1 MTVAKVPDADFIR
14 LFNEIGPVALAKR
27 CDSQLA
33 GVQRRR
39 RHLERKHGI
48 VMTAPGAKANSHAL
62 FAAEAIPGR
71 LHMAV
76 HNGVV
81 LIGSDLHAWP
91 GKPSTAFRAFVK
103 FIKDMQPK
111 AVIMNGDVIDGASV
125 SRHPPLGW
133 EKLPS
138 LIEEIEAAQ
147 ELLHQIETVAPKA
160 AQLLWPAGNHD
171 ARFSIRLATVA
182 PEYARIHGTHLK
194 DHFGP
199 RWQPCWS
206 VWINDG
212 ETIVK
217 HRARGGIHASYTS
230 TLHGGKTIVH
240 GHLHKLQVSVYVDYN
255 GRRWGVDC
263 GCLADIYGPQFAY
276 SEDNTRNWSSGF
288 AVLTFKDSQLLQ
300 PELCVVHSPGVV
312 EFRGERIKV

>member
-1 MTVAKVPDADFIR
+1 MVAAKIPDADFIR

-27 CDSQLA
+27 NDSQVA

-39 RHLERKHGI
+39 RNLERKHGI
-48 VMTAPGAKANSHAL
+48 VMTAPGAKANSHTL

-91 GKPSTAFRAFVK
+91 GPQTTAFRAFIK
-103 FIKDMQPK
+103 FIKKLQPK

-133 EKLPS
+133 EKLPT

-147 ELLHQIETVAPKA
+147 QLLHSVEIA
-160 AQLLWPAGNHD
+160 AGKRCELIWPAGNHD
-171 ARFSIRLATVA
+171 ARFSVRLATVA

-194 DHFGP
+194 DHFGE
-199 RWQPCWS
+199 RWKPCWS

-212 ETIVK
+212 ECVVK
-217 HRARGGIHASYTS
+217 HRARGGVHASYNS
-230 TLHGGKTIVH
+230 TLHGGKSIVH
-240 GHLHKLQVSVYVDYN
+240 GHLHSLKVTPYVDYN

-263 GCLADIYGPQFAY
+263 GCLADTYGPQFTY
-276 SEDNTRNWSSGF
+276 SEDNTRNWSSGWV
-288 AVLTFKDSQLLQ
+288 ALTFVDGQMLQ
-300 PELCVVHSPGVV
+300 PEICVVHSPGVV
-312 EFRGERIKV
+312 EWRGERISV